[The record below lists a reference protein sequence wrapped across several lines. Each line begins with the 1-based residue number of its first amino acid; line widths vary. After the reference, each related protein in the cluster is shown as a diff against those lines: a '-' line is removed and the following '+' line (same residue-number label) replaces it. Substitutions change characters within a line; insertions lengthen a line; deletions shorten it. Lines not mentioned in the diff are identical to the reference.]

1 MKWLDALLGRS
12 RPARSNLEPLFA
24 MSGAYVTLSVQLGL
38 APAGRGGVC
47 LRPVQSTRFA
57 QARDELRAI
66 VGGAG
71 TQVEFAEDRHGFLWV
86 LIASASFEELVAAMH
101 MTSLTLQEHG
111 FAEQLLA
118 AVFPFQRDGAPVYF
132 IYNYKRGRFYPMAPD
147 TGGRERDN
155 ALELRLASLLERE
168 LPMEPDQAR
177 WFPLWDMPL

>member
-12 RPARSNLEPLFA
+12 RPARSTLEPLFA
-24 MSGAYVTLSVQLGL
+24 MSSAYVTLSVQLGV

-47 LRPVQSTRFA
+47 LRPVHSTRFTE
-57 QARDELRAI
+57 ARDELRAI
-66 VGGAG
+66 VGGAEV
-71 TQVEFAEDRHGFLWV
+71 QVEFTQDPHGFLWV
-86 LIASASFEELVAAMH
+86 LIASARFEDLVAAMH

-118 AVFPFQRDGAPVYF
+118 AVFSFQCDDAPVYF

-147 TGGRERDN
+147 KGDRERDN
-155 ALELRLASLLERE
+155 ALELRLASLLEPE
-168 LPMEPDQAR
+168 LPMEPDQGR